1 MPERLLGP
9 MPAPA
14 PAPVPADEGEPARRI
29 SPYRLLSLV
38 AVLAAGAYGGVAWT
52 RSALGARPSSTASWF
67 APYVDTTV
75 TPTYPFQSAAANL
88 ARQSVLGFVVAKPGA
103 GCTPSWGGAYTLAQA
118 DQELQ
123 LGTRVAQ
130 LGQNGAGAIVSF
142 GGQANTPLD
151 VACHTTASLARA
163 YSAVIRH
170 YDLRTVDFDVEGA
183 ALDDQAANRRNAA
196 AIRSLQLA
204 ARRRHHPLEVW
215 LTLPVEPDGLQRN
228 GLQALDSLL
237 AARVELAG
245 LNVMS
250 MDFSTPP
257 SPGATMLDL
266 VEGSL
271 QAADN
276 QLAAAFQRAG
286 VHSSPARAWR
296 QLGTTVMIG
305 QNDVSG
311 ERFTTADATGLVA
324 FARRVGLE
332 RISMWSLNRDSQ
344 CGAVFSETGV
354 SSNVCSGT
362 PQSGLQFSRIFSG
375 LSGVAPTVAP
385 GGRYATLPPQP
396 DTNPANAPFPLWSPN
411 EPYPQGYKVVQDGEI
426 YQAEWYNSDQD
437 PSAQLQTGAT
447 GPWLLIGPVLPSDH
461 APRIATLLPGTYPT
475 WSSSATYHGG
485 QRVMIDGLGYVAK
498 WDNQGASPAG
508 EATDPAGS
516 PWKPLFT
523 IPGEPAQ

>member
-1 MPERLLGP
+1 MRDDRAPRPGATELPEG
-9 MPAPA
+9 
-14 PAPVPADEGEPARRI
+14 DETVRHI
-29 SPYRLLSLV
+29 SPYRVLSLV

-52 RSALGARPSSTASWF
+52 RAALGAKPSSTASWF
-67 APYVDTTV
+67 APYVDTTA
-75 TPTYPFQSAAANL
+75 TPTYPFQSAVANP
-88 ARQSVLGFVVAKPGA
+88 ARQSILGFVVAQTRA
-103 GCTPSWGGAYTLAQA
+103 SCTPSWGGAYTLAQA

-123 LGTRVAQ
+123 LGTRIAQ

-142 GGQANTPLD
+142 GGQANTPLE
-151 VACHTTASLARA
+151 VACRTTASLVRA
-163 YSAVIRH
+163 YASVVDR
-170 YDLRTVDFDVEGA
+170 YDLHTVDLDVEGA
-183 ALDDQAANRRNAA
+183 ALADPAANRRDAA
-196 AIRSLQLA
+196 AVRSLQLA
-204 ARRRHHPLEVW
+204 ARRRHRELAVW

-228 GLQALDSLL
+228 GLEVLDAML

-250 MDFSTPP
+250 MDFSSPP
-257 SPGATMLDL
+257 PPGTSMLGL
-266 VEGSL
+266 VEDSL
-271 QAADN
+271 DAADA

-286 VHSSPARAWR
+286 VRSSPARAWH

-305 QNDVSG
+305 QNDESG

-344 CGAVFSETGV
+344 CGSVFSETGV

-362 PQSGLQFSRIFSG
+362 PQSSLQFSHIFAR
-375 LSGVAPTVAP
+375 LAGVAPAVSA
-385 GGRYATLPPQP
+385 GGRFTTLPPQP
-396 DTNPANAPFPLWSPN
+396 DTNPANAPFPLWSAD

-426 YQAEWYNSDQD
+426 YQAQWYNSNQD

-461 APRIATLLPGTYPT
+461 APRIPTLAPGTYPT
-475 WSSSATYHGG
+475 WSSSATYRGG
-485 QRVMIDGLGYVAK
+485 QRVMLDGLGYVAK
-498 WDNQGASPAG
+498 WDNEGASPAG
-508 EATDPAGS
+508 AATDPAAS
-516 PWKPLFT
+516 PWRPLFT